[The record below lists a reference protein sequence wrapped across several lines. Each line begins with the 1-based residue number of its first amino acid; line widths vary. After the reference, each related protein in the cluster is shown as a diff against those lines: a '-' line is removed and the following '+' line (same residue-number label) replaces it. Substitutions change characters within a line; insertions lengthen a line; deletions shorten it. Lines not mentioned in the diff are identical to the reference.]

1 VKVLPR
7 KSTIDN
13 ELLTYRYDAVIF
25 VGEKGEVYN
34 INNIISNFKNDLT
47 VQDVRTI
54 LIKTNPEHLAILYIP
69 NAKLQ
74 RIIPL
79 VASTHS
85 SSMFDSTIEKITKIN
100 NQSYVEDQI
109 SLDNIIQLS
118 EELNYKTEI
127 SWIGSDRRGSYNV
140 ILFKPH
146 LETKQFSLKINDTL
160 DYNEQN
166 VYSNNPLKIEYQNNL
181 IIQLKAFLSER
192 LLDAMIPSKI
202 YCLYKIPL
210 LPNGKTDRRFLLSLV
225 NDDTQKRSVYI
236 PPRNDIERYL
246 VRLVED
252 ILNISSISITD
263 NFFDL
268 GGHSLLATR
277 LITKIRADYQIT
289 ISIKVVFEYPVI
301 EHLAN
306 QIQNHLT
313 FNKIKVLPLKR
324 VFQRDRFFPLSYSQR
339 RLWFLHYFESVK
351 ATYNRPIILKM
362 RGNLN
367 VMALKSSIQRIIDR
381 HEVLRTSFPK
391 VKGEPLQQIHK
402 DFVLEIPLI
411 DLSYQETDQEIQKY
425 VQKAQKHVF
434 ELEKSPPIIAN
445 ILKLDK
451 ENYFLIITVHHII
464 SDGWS
469 INIFVNELS
478 KIYSSI
484 IYKKNLK
491 LPTLKI
497 QYGDYAAWQ
506 KKWFSSGILDKQI
519 LYWKNQLSDLPLLTQ
534 LPLNYPRPEKQSYH
548 GRTKTFKLSKLV
560 YEKLVR
566 ICDQKGVTL
575 FMLLL
580 TIFKLLIHKQIHQT
594 DLVVGTP
601 LANRVRPE
609 IENLIGF
616 FVNTLVIRTTVT
628 PDMTFN
634 KYLMSVKQVL
644 LEAYDNQDLPFEKI
658 VEIVNP
664 QRNLSFSPLFQIM
677 FILQNTSMSEISL
690 PGITTTA
697 AELDF
702 TVANF
707 DMTFQV
713 YERPDGLDC
722 SLEYN
727 SDIYSSERMSD
738 FINRFKILT
747 NIILTGTEEKISNI
761 STLSG
766 DEKTKILQ
774 VWSKQQFNYQEYS
787 FLGKDSI
794 VLLDEDY
801 NL

>member
-306 QIQNHLT
+306 QIQNHLST
-313 FNKIKVLPLKR
+313 
-324 VFQRDRFFPLSYSQR
+324 
-339 RLWFLHYFESVK
+339 
-351 ATYNRPIILKM
+351 
-362 RGNLN
+362 
-367 VMALKSSIQRIIDR
+367 
-381 HEVLRTSFPK
+381 
-391 VKGEPLQQIHK
+391 
-402 DFVLEIPLI
+402 
-411 DLSYQETDQEIQKY
+411 
-425 VQKAQKHVF
+425 
-434 ELEKSPPIIAN
+434 
-445 ILKLDK
+445 
-451 ENYFLIITVHHII
+451 
-464 SDGWS
+464 
-469 INIFVNELS
+469 
-478 KIYSSI
+478 
-484 IYKKNLK
+484 
-491 LPTLKI
+491 
-497 QYGDYAAWQ
+497 
-506 KKWFSSGILDKQI
+506 
-519 LYWKNQLSDLPLLTQ
+519 
-534 LPLNYPRPEKQSYH
+534 
-548 GRTKTFKLSKLV
+548 
-560 YEKLVR
+560 
-566 ICDQKGVTL
+566 
-575 FMLLL
+575 
-580 TIFKLLIHKQIHQT
+580 
-594 DLVVGTP
+594 
-601 LANRVRPE
+601 
-609 IENLIGF
+609 
-616 FVNTLVIRTTVT
+616 
-628 PDMTFN
+628 
-634 KYLMSVKQVL
+634 
-644 LEAYDNQDLPFEKI
+644 
-658 VEIVNP
+658 
-664 QRNLSFSPLFQIM
+664 
-677 FILQNTSMSEISL
+677 
-690 PGITTTA
+690 
-697 AELDF
+697 
-702 TVANF
+702 NF
-707 DMTFQV
+707 
-713 YERPDGLDC
+713 
-722 SLEYN
+722 
-727 SDIYSSERMSD
+727 
-738 FINRFKILT
+738 
-747 NIILTGTEEKISNI
+747 
-761 STLSG
+761 
-766 DEKTKILQ
+766 
-774 VWSKQQFNYQEYS
+774 
-787 FLGKDSI
+787 
-794 VLLDEDY
+794 
-801 NL
+801 